1 MALAERAK
9 LTDKDILN
17 RKETTEL
24 LRNLIA
30 AKTSKPGVYGA
41 HEVALDWG
49 TAHPKYVDYMTF
61 SPENT
66 VDVSGI
72 EKGIFTCY
80 EIKSCYEDLY
90 SGKGLNFIGEKN
102 YLVTTMDVYKRILDD
117 EDKLR
122 NHIQACNSESRYRI
136 GHDVGVYVL
145 VPEGRKA
152 EDEFSDPSPLLKD
165 VKWELVSVMPCH
177 ATTRKRSLIELLFCM
192 MKARTH

>member
-1 MALAERAK
+1 MSQN
-9 LTDKDILN
+9 KDILN
-17 RKETTEL
+17 RKETTDL
-24 LRNLIA
+24 LRRLIA

-49 TAHPKYVDYMTF
+49 TSSPKYVDFMTF

-102 YLVTTMDVYKRILDD
+102 YLVTTMAVYQRILGD

-122 NHIQACNSESRYRI
+122 NHIQSCNPESRCRL
-136 GHDVGVYVL
+136 GHDVGVYAL

-152 EDEFSDPSPLLKD
+152 VDEFTDPSPLLKD
-165 VKWELVSVMPCH
+165 TKWELVSVMPCR
-177 ATTRKRSLIELLFCM
+177 TMTRKRSLTELLFCM
-192 MKARTH
+192 MKARAH

>member
-1 MALAERAK
+1 MN
-9 LTDKDILN
+9 KDIQLN
-17 RKETTEL
+17 RKETTDL
-24 LRNLIA
+24 LRRLVA
-30 AKTSKPGVYGA
+30 AKASKPGVYGA

-49 TAHPKYVDYMTF
+49 TSNPKYVDYMTF

-102 YLVTTMDVYKRILDD
+102 YIVTTMDVYKRILDD

-122 NHIQACNSESRYRI
+122 SHIQACNSESRYRL

-145 VPEGRKA
+145 VPEGRQA
-152 EDEFSDPSPLLKD
+152 ADEFFGPSLLLKD
-165 VKWELVSVMPCH
+165 TKWELVSVMPCH
-177 ATTRKRSLIELLFCM
+177 AMTRKRSLIELLFCM
-192 MKARTH
+192 MKARIH